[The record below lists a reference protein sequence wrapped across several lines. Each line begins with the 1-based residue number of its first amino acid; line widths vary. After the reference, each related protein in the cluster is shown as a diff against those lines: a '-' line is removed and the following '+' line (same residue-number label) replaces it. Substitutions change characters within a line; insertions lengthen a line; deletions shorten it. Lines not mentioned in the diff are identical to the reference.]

1 MSKAAEVI
9 KRPLA
14 RDKSKTKRGFTGEV
28 IRDGGDRGA
37 GMIKGYSVI
46 TRGQALGHGAWVDDT
61 FLQQVTD
68 AINATGDVGHKSR
81 FTHPGLSADGM
92 GKFLGNTKYAV
103 KEGDQVFADLHFS
116 ESAHNTPDGDLA
128 TYMMDMAEQDPDKFG
143 SSIVFQHD
151 IKAEDQFYA
160 DNEDA
165 DTGEFKSPD
174 PENKN
179 NYYHVRLSEL
189 HAADMVDDPAANPGG
204 LFHRE
209 QEIAQEATQ
218 LFEYALELEG
228 ATLPALAQFDVDPD
242 RVKQFL
248 NRFLDS
254 HGLELTTKKEEEPMT
269 DNKSELQNDTQQT
282 ETQTETSQEN
292 QTSQQSQP
300 EQSGRAEYAA
310 ELKKFTD
317 AFGSD
322 YGTKWFTEPK
332 SFSEAQTEYIG
343 ILKTQLAA
351 KDEEIKGLQ
360 EKLSSIN
367 TGETE
372 PFESADVNGSKKKSL
387 QSCININRAASKN

>member
-1 MSKAAEVI
+1 MSKAADVI

-37 GMIKGYSVI
+37 GLIKRYSVI
-46 TRGQALGHGAWVDDT
+46 TRGPALGHGAWVDDT

-68 AINATGDVGHKSR
+68 AINATGDVGLKSR

-92 GKFLGNTKYAV
+92 GKFLGNTKHAV
-103 KEGDQVFADLHFS
+103 KEGDQVYADVHFS

-128 TYMMDMAEQDPDKFG
+128 TYMMDMAEQDPDKLG
-143 SSIVFQHD
+143 SSIVFMHD
-151 IKAEDQFYA
+151 VKSEDQFYA
-160 DNEDA
+160 DHENA
-165 DTGEFKSPD
+165 DTGEFVSPD
-174 PENKN
+174 PENKH

-218 LFEYALELEG
+218 LFEYALDLEG
-228 ATLPALAQFDVDPD
+228 ATLPDLAQFDVDPD

-269 DNKSELQNDTQQT
+269 DSKTTEQSQQT
-282 ETQTETSQEN
+282 ETQPAETQEN
-292 QTSQQSQP
+292 QTSQHSQT
-300 EQSGRAEYAA
+300 EQPGRAEYAA
-310 ELKKFTD
+310 ELKKYTD

-322 YGTKWFTEPK
+322 NGTKWFTENK
-332 SFSEAQTEYIG
+332 SFSDAQTEYIG
-343 ILKTQLAA
+343 VLKTQLAG
-351 KDEEIKGLQ
+351 KDQQIQELQ
-360 EKLSSIN
+360 EKLSAIN
-367 TGETE
+367 TGELE
-372 PFESADVNGSKKKSL
+372 PFNSSDAENKGGKKSFK
-387 QSCININRAASKN
+387 SCFRTANSNN

>member
-9 KRPLA
+9 KRPLSK
-14 RDKSKTKRGFTGEV
+14 DKSKTKRGFTGEV

-103 KEGDQVFADLHFS
+103 KDGDQVFADLHFS

-174 PENKN
+174 PENKQ
-179 NYYHVRLSEL
+179 NYYHVRLQEL

-218 LFEYALELEG
+218 LFEYALDLEG
-228 ATLPALAQFDVDPD
+228 ASPPDLAQFDVDPD
-242 RVKQFL
+242 RVKKFFE
-248 NRFLDS
+248 RFLDS

-269 DNKSELQNDTQQT
+269 DPK
-282 ETQTETSQEN
+282 TSQQSQQSENNPAGTPEN
-292 QTSQQSQP
+292 QTSQQSQL

-317 AFGSD
+317 AFGAD
-322 YGTKWFTEPK
+322 NGTKWFTEPK

-343 ILKTQLAA
+343 VLKQQLAA
-351 KDEEIKGLQ
+351 KDVEIEGLQ
-360 EKLSSIN
+360 EKLSSLN

-372 PFESADVNGSKKKSL
+372 LLESASTEGGGKKSFRDL
-387 QSCININRAASKN
+387 VKIRRN